1 MFKKTDSEIKELFG
15 EAQTRKDI
23 ANLLEIDE
31 KSLRYYLFVIRPEN
45 MYRSFSISKKNG
57 GSRQINAPLKK

>member
-31 KSLRYYLFVIRPEN
+31 KSGKALSV
-45 MYRSFSISKKNG
+45 
-57 GSRQINAPLKK
+57 SRVMIKE